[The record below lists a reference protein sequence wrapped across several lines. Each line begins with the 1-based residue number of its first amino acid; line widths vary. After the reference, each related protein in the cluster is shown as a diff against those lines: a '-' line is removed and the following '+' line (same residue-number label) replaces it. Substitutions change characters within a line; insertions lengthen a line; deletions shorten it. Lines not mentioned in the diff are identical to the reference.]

1 MSQIHFQKM
10 NDFALKSRNTS
21 NELLVPCYSSGFWV
35 LLNEPWLWRFVGVIT
50 QEVVRAQGFKK
61 NDFYSH

>member
-1 MSQIHFQKM
+1 M

-35 LLNEPWLWRFVGVIT
+35 LLNGPWLWRFVGVIM
-50 QEVVRAQGFKK
+50 QEAVRAEGFKK